1 MSDEF
6 LCQDLEAKLFNW
18 FAGRLDAS
26 IIKRSS
32 EMKTSELSGVQLN
45 WAVFEAEYGKPYEF
59 TNAYKPSEDWAQ
71 GGSIIEREKIALFLN
86 GNDEWASTDG
96 IKNAVGDTPLIAA
109 MRCYVASK
117 LGDEVEIPEELK

>member
-1 MSDEF
+1 MSSEF

-71 GGSIIEREKIALFLN
+71 GGLIIQRERIRLDPRGVWVA
-86 GNDEWASTDG
+86 GHDSSNDEYLGA
-96 IKNAVGDTPLIAA
+96 TPLIAA

-117 LGDEVEIPEELK
+117 LGQEVEIPERLK

>member
-1 MSDEF
+1 
-6 LCQDLEAKLFNW
+6 
-18 FAGRLDAS
+18 
-26 IIKRSS
+26 
-32 EMKTSELSGVQLN
+32 MKTSELSGVQLD

-71 GGSIIEREKIALFLN
+71 GGPIIEREKIALFLN
-86 GNDEWASTDG
+86 GNDEWAATDG

-117 LGDEVEIPEELK
+117 LGQEVEIPEKLK